1 MTFTGAMGGRTSG
14 VLRLAGAVAHG
25 ASRLLEAAAVA
36 AGIAWCARLTPV
48 VIARAIVS
56 TLVPAGRFVLG
67 PLSTEAEP
75 LKLGQIDF
83 VQTFGRIL
91 VSGRVVHDLRSAS
104 GRS

>member
-1 MTFTGAMGGRTSG
+1 
-14 VLRLAGAVAHG
+14 
-25 ASRLLEAAAVA
+25 
-36 AGIAWCARLTPV
+36 
-48 VIARAIVS
+48 
-56 TLVPAGRFVLG
+56 
-67 PLSTEAEP
+67 LSTEAEP